1 MKIKTTNRENLIINA
16 LRETEEKRALQI
28 PEGYAEIALSS
39 KGKLG
44 APELFHIR
52 NFKVGEV
59 MSLAQTKESD
69 LSQRLTSIL
78 NEMILEDVDVK
89 DWHESEVLETMVYVY
104 MIFFQPILKDVYF
117 PVNQEDLNYL
127 ESQGRTD
134 EAQYIREG
142 KQKPLVEINIADGV
156 TTYDLPDNFK
166 KTLRIKNPD
175 TGFYCDFSY
184 IKYGDKL
191 VVQEFLDRY
200 FAEQEARFT
209 DIIQRINYN
218 NNVIRNRKNNPLV
231 KTLPIDPVEEAEYR
245 EYRDERIKMIS
256 EVTQYVSIVNYNG
269 RDVSDLPLWEKYKLL
284 SEDPRVDYNM
294 FQILEEKRGTQ
305 EFGIKPLVKMT
316 NPFTKEPC
324 ERRLAFRLSVI
335 LQAIIFSRSNR
346 YVCSSS
352 DED

>member
-16 LRETEEKRALQI
+16 LKETEEKRALQI

-104 MIFFQPILKDVYF
+104 MIFFQPVLRDVYF

-166 KTLRIKNPD
+166 RLSELRIQIQASIATSLTLNMVISWSFRNSSID
-175 TGFYCDFSY
+175 TLQS
-184 IKYGDKL
+184 
-191 VVQEFLDRY
+191 
-200 FAEQEARFT
+200 
-209 DIIQRINYN
+209 
-218 NNVIRNRKNNPLV
+218 RKQN
-231 KTLPIDPVEEAEYR
+231 
-245 EYRDERIKMIS
+245 S
-256 EVTQYVSIVNYNG
+256 
-269 RDVSDLPLWEKYKLL
+269 
-284 SEDPRVDYNM
+284 
-294 FQILEEKRGTQ
+294 QILS
-305 EFGIKPLVKMT
+305 
-316 NPFTKEPC
+316 KE
-324 ERRLAFRLSVI
+324 LI
-335 LQAIIFSRSNR
+335 TTIT
-346 YVCSSS
+346 
-352 DED
+352 